1 MTVRRALVVDDS
13 RLARQSLVRLLTKL
27 DLEAV
32 SVASGK
38 EAVKPIKRGAADVVF
53 VDYFM
58 PEMDGYAT
66 AKAIAQ
72 DGKVKHLPLALCTS
86 LESDRKELQ
95 QLRDSGLFWGYVP
108 KPPGRREP
116 RRGTLA
122 HQRATR
128 PAARNRGSRAEHG
141 VGPNDRPRRAAG
153 SDPNIARHPIAG
165 PSGSQEK
172 GCRRGS
178 TRPGTARLDARPTG
192 KTVRRTIRR
201 DPNNPQGVFASRLSH
216 DDEVTR

>member
-38 EAVKPIKRGAADVVF
+38 EAVKQIKRGAADVVF

-72 DGKVKHLPLALCTS
+72 DGHGKHLPLVLCTS
-86 LESDRKELQ
+86 LESDRQELQ

-108 KPPGRREP
+108 KPPGEDSIAEALRLINERLPQQPGASATEP
-116 RRGTLA
+116 MAASTPTPASAEPPARTPTATATPSPGPRAPKKKAADADRRGPGPLGGM
-122 HQRATR
+122 
-128 PAARNRGSRAEHG
+128 RG
-141 VGPNDRPRRAAG
+141 
-153 SDPNIARHPIAG
+153 
-165 PSGSQEK
+165 
-172 GCRRGS
+172 RRGK
-178 TRPGTARLDARPTG
+178 TAG
-192 KTVRRTIRR
+192 RTIRR